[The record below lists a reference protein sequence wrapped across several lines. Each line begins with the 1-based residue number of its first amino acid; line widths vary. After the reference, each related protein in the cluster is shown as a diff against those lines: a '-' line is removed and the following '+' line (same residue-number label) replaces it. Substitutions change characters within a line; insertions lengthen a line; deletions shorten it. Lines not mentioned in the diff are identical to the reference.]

1 MRASRGISIHSG
13 MAFLRNEFYNMSIYR
28 VSFWINLFYTFLMMY
43 SVGYVW
49 RALYAANPNVSGVP
63 LPQMI
68 SYAVLGVA
76 LEAIL
81 HPRNGPQ
88 IYIMEQVRKGT
99 IEMDIMKPIDFQ
111 FYMFAKN
118 MGSIAVRFLFLVLP
132 SLIVAF
138 FLFSL
143 KLPDLSALF
152 GFLCSL
158 VFSIIVSF
166 FLNFILGLLSMI
178 TMNIRN
184 INWGYNALLRFFSG
198 QMVPLWIFPSAL
210 GVISDFLPFRCIY
223 AIPMSIYI
231 GNYAGIFLASADAAV
246 TIVEVMGRNAG
257 WLTAASAL
265 ARNNGAAGPSLIYLC
280 EPAFSVESFL
290 DDVKKKLEQQDSVL
304 VAISEGIKDK
314 NGVYIS
320 EQVQS
325 GAVDN
330 FGHSYI
336 AGSARVLEDI
346 VRREIGCKVRSIEL
360 NLMQRCASHI
370 ASKTDIQESKML
382 GMTACRCALQG
393 KSGLMASVER
403 LGSHPYQVR
412 YTAVPVCEVSNQEKK
427 VPDDYINEAGN
438 DVTEKMM
445 EYLKPLIHGETE
457 IIYENGI
464 PKHLY
469 LY

>member
-1 MRASRGISIHSG
+1 MRASRGISIHTG

-152 GFLCSL
+152 AIPLHLCHSHVHL
-158 VFSIIVSF
+158 YWKLCGNGYVERIRCAVYMDTCTRVIITSVDET
-166 FLNFILGLLSMI
+166 GLCQSNDTGRLRKCGTFDYMVI
-178 TMNIRN
+178 FCVWLFWEKHNIR
-184 INWGYNALLRFFSG
+184 L
-198 QMVPLWIFPSAL
+198 
-210 GVISDFLPFRCIY
+210 
-223 AIPMSIYI
+223 
-231 GNYAGIFLASADAAV
+231 IFLW
-246 TIVEVMGRNAG
+246 G
-257 WLTAASAL
+257 
-265 ARNNGAAGPSLIYLC
+265 
-280 EPAFSVESFL
+280 
-290 DDVKKKLEQQDSVL
+290 
-304 VAISEGIKDK
+304 
-314 NGVYIS
+314 
-320 EQVQS
+320 
-325 GAVDN
+325 
-330 FGHSYI
+330 
-336 AGSARVLEDI
+336 
-346 VRREIGCKVRSIEL
+346 
-360 NLMQRCASHI
+360 
-370 ASKTDIQESKML
+370 
-382 GMTACRCALQG
+382 
-393 KSGLMASVER
+393 
-403 LGSHPYQVR
+403 
-412 YTAVPVCEVSNQEKK
+412 
-427 VPDDYINEAGN
+427 
-438 DVTEKMM
+438 
-445 EYLKPLIHGETE
+445 
-457 IIYENGI
+457 
-464 PKHLY
+464 
-469 LY
+469 

>member
-1 MRASRGISIHSG
+1 MRASRGISIHTG

-184 INWGYNALLRFFSG
+184 INWGTMRCFVSFPDRWCHCGFFPVRLALSVIFCHSVAFMPFPCPSILEIMRE
-198 QMVPLWIFPSAL
+198 WI
-210 GVISDFLPFRCIY
+210 C
-223 AIPMSIYI
+223 
-231 GNYAGIFLASADAAV
+231 
-246 TIVEVMGRNAG
+246 
-257 WLTAASAL
+257 
-265 ARNNGAAGPSLIYLC
+265 
-280 EPAFSVESFL
+280 
-290 DDVKKKLEQQDSVL
+290 
-304 VAISEGIKDK
+304 
-314 NGVYIS
+314 
-320 EQVQS
+320 
-325 GAVDN
+325 
-330 FGHSYI
+330 
-336 AGSARVLEDI
+336 
-346 VRREIGCKVRSIEL
+346 
-360 NLMQRCASHI
+360 
-370 ASKTDIQESKML
+370 
-382 GMTACRCALQG
+382 
-393 KSGLMASVER
+393 
-403 LGSHPYQVR
+403 
-412 YTAVPVCEVSNQEKK
+412 
-427 VPDDYINEAGN
+427 
-438 DVTEKMM
+438 
-445 EYLKPLIHGETE
+445 
-457 IIYENGI
+457 
-464 PKHLY
+464 
-469 LY
+469 